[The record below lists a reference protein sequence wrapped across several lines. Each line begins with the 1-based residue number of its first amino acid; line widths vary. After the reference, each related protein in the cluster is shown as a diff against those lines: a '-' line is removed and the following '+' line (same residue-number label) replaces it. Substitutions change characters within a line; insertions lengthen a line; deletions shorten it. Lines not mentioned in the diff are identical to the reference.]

1 MKSKNLFVLLLS
13 LFFIP
18 ISIFSQCYFASDNQA
33 YFNENTYS
41 SFRVMGRGEC
51 PYTDSSNSSCN
62 QIKYT
67 GTLPTGLDYRSRG
80 GTLIISGTPEQG
92 TEGDYKVYLTIG
104 TSLGGCSEGQNLTVT
119 VLSEVTPWPVERLM
133 GVQIS
138 KQEKSLNHLGI
149 TAPEGLT
156 IPRAK
161 NKLSINNYKNLIS
174 WKAPRGGPTVAAFR
188 IYRDKD
194 LTQLVKQISIH
205 KKGRYEYVIPNRS
218 PNRNY
223 TYYIVSVSDEGVISP
238 SVHVKIKGDN
248 KSKGNKKKQHQGC
261 MCK

>member
-13 LFFIP
+13 FFIP
-18 ISIFSQCYFASDNQA
+18 VSIFSQCYFNSPNQA

-41 SFRVMGRGEC
+41 GFGVIGGGEC
-51 PYTDSSNSSCN
+51 RDKYMPTFSSCN

-67 GTLPTGLDYRSRG
+67 GTLPEGLVYIPAG
-80 GTLIISGTPEQG
+80 AGLLISGTPEQG

-104 TSLGGCSEGQNLTVT
+104 TSRGGCSVRQNLTVT
-119 VLSEVTPWPVERLM
+119 VLFEGVPHPPVNPT
-133 GVQIS
+133 GIQIPIIPPDMM
-138 KQEKSLNHLGI
+138 LPPL
-149 TAPEGLT
+149 PT

-261 MCK
+261 ACK